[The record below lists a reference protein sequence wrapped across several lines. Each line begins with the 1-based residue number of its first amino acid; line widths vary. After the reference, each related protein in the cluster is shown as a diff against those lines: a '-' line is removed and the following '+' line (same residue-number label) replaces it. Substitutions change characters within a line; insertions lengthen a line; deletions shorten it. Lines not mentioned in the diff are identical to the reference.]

1 MKSRVVAAV
10 ACAMALSLCSCANQ
24 DEVAKTRAEL
34 EEARRENAELR
45 AQLEKLGVEPARPN
59 AKGPDA
65 KVQAEVM
72 KRWNAVAETMPADL
86 TKNGFGVVKYTWG
99 KADQIP
105 HPTYKGGS
113 AEAYAGFGR
122 VLLAFLQNEENFKY
136 LADNGFFTAELQY
149 VFPSGQVTKMGTFAQ
164 LVESFS
170 APDAHGKLDDES
182 RKALK
187 AISDRIQASIKGQGK
202 V

>member
-10 ACAMALSLCSCANQ
+10 VCAIALLGCSYPPAGGTQ
-24 DEVAKTRAEL
+24 RMK
-34 EEARRENAELR
+34 EEAERMKQEAEKAKAEAEKAARE
-45 AQLEKLGVEPARPN
+45 
-59 AKGPDA
+59 
-65 KVQAEVM
+65 KVDKALPEVM

-86 TKNGFGVVKYTWG
+86 TNAKPGFGVVKYTWG
-99 KADQIP
+99 QADQFP

-136 LADNGFFTAELQY
+136 LADNQLFTAELRY
-149 VFPSGQVTKMGTFAQ
+149 VFPSGQVTNLGMFAKLAEQ
-164 LVESFS
+164 FS
-170 APDAHGKLDDES
+170 APDALGKLDDDS

-187 AISDRIQASIKGQGK
+187 AISDRIRASIKGAGK

>member
-1 MKSRVVAAV
+1 MKSRVVAVV
-10 ACAMALSLCSCANQ
+10 ACAMALSLCSCASQ
-24 DEVAKTRAEL
+24 DELAKTRAEL
-34 EEARRENAELR
+34 EEVRKENEALR
-45 AQLEKLGVEPARPN
+45 AQLEKLGVQPARPN
-59 AKGPDA
+59 AKAPDA

-99 KADQIP
+99 QADQFP

-136 LADNGFFTAELQY
+136 LADNAFFTAELKY
-149 VFPSGQVTKMGTFAQ
+149 VFPRGQVTNMGTFAKLAEQ
-164 LVESFS
+164 FS
-170 APDAHGKLDDES
+170 SPDALGKLDDPS
-182 RKALK
+182 QKALK
-187 AISDRIQASIKGQGK
+187 ALSARIQASIKGAGK